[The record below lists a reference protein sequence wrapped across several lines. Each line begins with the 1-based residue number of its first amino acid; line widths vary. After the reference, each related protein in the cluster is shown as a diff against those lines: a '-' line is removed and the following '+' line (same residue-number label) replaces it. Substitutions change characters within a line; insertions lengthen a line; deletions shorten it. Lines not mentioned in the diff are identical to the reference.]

1 MRNRTTELLLRSI
14 LRPVFRGGVI
24 GTFLLF
30 PIVAPAQSIGEYE
43 ARISQLEQQLRE
55 ITNQNEQL
63 SFGLSQLNERFE
75 RMSRDIDLR
84 LSDLEQGKGAA
95 KSASA
100 STASQSKPV
109 TSPAPVTSETKT
121 SPAPAAVPVPAAGT
135 KGTPQEQ
142 YQQAF
147 ALVSQSN
154 FVEAEAALKNF
165 IQSHPKDPLAGNAQ
179 YWLAETYYARGE
191 YEQASKSFLAGYQSY
206 PKSAKAPDC
215 LLKLGLSLRQLGKT
229 KEACTSFN
237 QLDNQYPNMSSEIRR
252 RMVSERQR
260 LGCS

>member
-1 MRNRTTELLLRSI
+1 MVRGGIIGMFLLL
-14 LRPVFRGGVI
+14 
-24 GTFLLF
+24 
-30 PIVAPAQSIGEYE
+30 PIVASAQSIGEYE

-63 SFGLSQLNERFE
+63 SFGLSQLNERVE
-75 RMSRDIDLR
+75 RMSRDVDLR

-95 KSASA
+95 KSAS
-100 STASQSKPV
+100 SPTESQVKPV
-109 TSPAPVTSETKT
+109 TSPAPVPLGTKT
-121 SPAPAAVPVPAAGT
+121 SPAVTASPAPAAGA

-147 ALVSQSN
+147 ALVTQSK
-154 FVEAEAALKNF
+154 FVEAEEALTNF

-191 YEQASKSFLAGYQSY
+191 YEQASKSFLTGYQSY
-206 PKSAKAPDC
+206 PKSVKAPDC
-215 LLKLGLSLRQLGKT
+215 LLKLGLSLRQLGKS
-229 KEACTSFN
+229 KEACTAFS
-237 QLDNQYPNMSSEIRR
+237 QLGSQYPNMSSEIRR
-252 RMVSERQR
+252 RMDSERQR